1 MTQWGMLLLC
11 AYIVL
16 GVTSRLTQRQAGRV
30 ALALTIVVLGAAM
43 VKYSS
48 TTPTDKY
55 IPSVDSKVYETG
67 PPPQVG
73 PGPPPTSEDVTG
85 VTPATWFSTDHRP
98 LVNGSGAGG

>member
-16 GVTSRLTQRQAGRV
+16 GATSRLTRRQAGRV
-30 ALALTIVVLGAAM
+30 ALALTIVVLAGAM
-43 VKYSS
+43 VEYSS

-55 IPSVDSKVYETG
+55 IPSVDSSVYNSG

-73 PGPPPTSEDVTG
+73 PGPPPTAEDVTG
-85 VTPATWFSTDHRP
+85 VKPATWLTTDRRP
-98 LVNGSGAGG
+98 LVNGSGH